1 MTRQHHQ
8 YQSCVTS
15 NELFSLRLRRNQRNK
30 VPSCAVSLSPSAQR
44 LDLLLIGHNY
54 LCVSDSQDLDLD
66 AILGELS
73 QLESECQ
80 EAINRQ
86 SLLNLSA
93 KKKEPIKS
101 EPGHRRTPSFSSGAE
116 QRVSFLSETE
126 SELRSASNG
135 ARTDSPDNDSA
146 FSDNVSLLSGDSSAS
161 SGGSGGRTDASSKSS
176 GLGFGFSQVRLIFV
190 IKFVRVLNLLV
201 VCRWMR
207 PAGKKLRKLG

>member
-1 MTRQHHQ
+1 LAAII
-8 YQSCVTS
+8 S
-15 NELFSLRLRRNQRNK
+15 
-30 VPSCAVSLSPSAQR
+30 
-44 LDLLLIGHNY
+44 D
-54 LCVSDSQDLDLD
+54 VSDSQDLDLD

-86 SLLNLSA
+86 SLLDLTL
-93 KKKEPIKS
+93 KKKEPVKS
-101 EPGHRRTPSFSSGAE
+101 EPGHRRTPSFTSGAE

-146 FSDNVSLLSGDSSAS
+146 FSDNVSLLSGESSAS

-176 GLGFGFSQVRLIFV
+176 GLGFGFSQVCPLS
-190 IKFVRVLNLLV
+190 N
-201 VCRWMR
+201 
-207 PAGKKLRKLG
+207 